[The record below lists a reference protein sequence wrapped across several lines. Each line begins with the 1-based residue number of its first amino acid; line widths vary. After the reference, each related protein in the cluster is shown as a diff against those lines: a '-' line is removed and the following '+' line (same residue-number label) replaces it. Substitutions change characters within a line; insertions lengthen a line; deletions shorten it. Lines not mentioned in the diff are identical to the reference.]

1 MSNHT
6 KNAGVFAHELM
17 STGTVFGDGVEV
29 RIGGEDA
36 YTDHKTIQLPGF
48 DMNAEVS
55 QSTARAMRGYV
66 DHEAAHIDV
75 TPPDM
80 MERAHS
86 AGGQSLKRMVN
97 AIEDLRIEKLR
108 FRKYPGAKKNIEATL
123 EATAGATVGRMM
135 LGEASD
141 VRDTDYGLSLLG
153 RLRSGY
159 HSPKAQ
165 QAYDMLDDEAKA
177 LCEEFVDEA
186 MACETPDQVEALS
199 ARVLARVG
207 AKHEDDE
214 PDDEED
220 KRAVAGKP
228 CEDGEDGES
237 DEPNDDEPTDG
248 DEPNDGEGDDA
259 GKAKVRDDQQE
270 AGDDSTSGGKG
281 AAKVDDWKPKEA
293 IAMPEDA
300 PIADGDRKTHS
311 GVVVDLS
318 GDCHQVLETKADFE
332 TALGNIKHYHRNFED
347 SETDLR
353 AAWGRSKRKLRK
365 LAGPMLGRVQAALM
379 TETETVWR
387 GGYKAGRLDQRRLV
401 QAAMGSETVWRQ
413 REDGRDLDNA
423 VMLLVDMSGSMNG
436 GGKMKMAGQAALTLA
451 MVCEKAGVPACVMGF
466 DAYDTLRRNT
476 AAGAREPNNTYV
488 FKRFST
494 PLEKAWYGMS
504 VLPSAPMYNNADA
517 DAIIKAE
524 QMLFERQERTKTLI
538 VLSDGSPACYGSH
551 YSHQYTKYTRKTIER
566 IEKRPDWNV
575 FGIGI
580 LDDSVEHLYRDF
592 EVLWTLDELPRAVT
606 DKLCR
611 SLLNK
616 PLALNRAA

>member
-29 RIGGEDA
+29 RIGGENA
-36 YTDHKTIQLPGF
+36 YTDHKIIQLPGF
-48 DMNAEVS
+48 DMTAEVS

-80 MERAHS
+80 MERAHN

-97 AIEDLRIEKLR
+97 CIEDLRIEKLR

-123 EATAGATVGRMM
+123 EATAGATVGRML
-135 LGEASD
+135 LGETSD

-159 HSPKAQ
+159 HSPKAK
-165 QAYDMLDDEAKA
+165 QAYDMLHEDAKA

-186 MACETPDQVEALS
+186 MACETADQVEALS

-207 AKHEDDE
+207 AKHDDDE
-214 PDDEED
+214 PDDEEG

-237 DEPNDDEPTDG
+237 DEPNDGGDVTDDEA
-248 DEPNDGEGDDA
+248 DGET
-259 GKAKVRDDQQE
+259 
-270 AGDDSTSGGKG
+270 AGDGQCDSEGEQDARSWGADGPPVASGE
-281 AAKVDDWKPKEA
+281 WRPKEA
-293 IAMPEDA
+293 IALPEDA
-300 PIADGDRKTHS
+300 PIAEVGTGLKGVRINLSLDTHS
-311 GVVVDLS
+311 P
-318 GDCHQVLETKADFE
+318 LETPEDWAASPCWKPRSFA
-332 TALGNIKHYHRNFED
+332 KHQLD
-347 SETDLR
+347 DL
-353 AAWGRSKRKLRK
+353 AAVKKKWGRAKRKLRK
-365 LAGPMLGRVQAALM
+365 LAGPMLGRMQAALM

-387 GGYKAGRLDQRRLV
+387 GGYKSGRLDQRRLV
-401 QAAMGSETVWRQ
+401 QAATGSETVWRQ

-423 VMLLVDMSGSMNG
+423 VLLLVDLSGSMEG
-436 GGKMKMAGQAALTLA
+436 EPLKLAAQAALTLA

-466 DAYDTLRRNT
+466 EAQDTT
-476 AAGAREPNNTYV
+476 GSWDYGSREPSNTYV
-488 FKRFST
+488 FKGFDT
-494 PLEKAWYGMS
+494 PTEKAWAGLTLM
-504 VLPSAPMYNNADA
+504 AECDMACNADA

-524 QMLFERQERTKTLI
+524 HLLDQRQERAKTLI
-538 VLSDGSPACYGSH
+538 VLSDGYPAVHGVIDRY
-551 YSHQYTKYTRKTIER
+551 YNKYTRDTIARLER
-566 IEKRPDWNV
+566 RADFKV

-580 LDDSVEHLYRDF
+580 GSDSVAEFYSAY
-592 EVLWTLDELPRAVT
+592 EVLRDIDELPRAVT

-616 PLALNRAA
+616 PLALKRAA

>member
-29 RIGGEDA
+29 RIGGENA

-48 DMNAEVS
+48 DMDAEVS
-55 QSTARAMRGYV
+55 QATARAMRGYV

-86 AGGQSLKRMVN
+86 AGGQPLKRMVN
-97 AIEDLRIEKLR
+97 AVEDLRIEKLR

-165 QAYDMLDDEAKA
+165 QAYDLLHEDAKA

-186 MACETPDQVEALS
+186 MACETAEQVEALS

-207 AKHEDDE
+207 AGHDED
-214 PDDEED
+214 
-220 KRAVAGKP
+220 
-228 CEDGEDGES
+228 
-237 DEPNDDEPTDG
+237 DG
-248 DEPNDGEGDDA
+248 DEQEGRSTAGDEQPEDDSQESEQAEAQAEAGDGEGEGEDERE
-259 GKAKVRDDQQE
+259 GE
-270 AGDDSTSGGKG
+270 ARGWG
-281 AAKVDDWKPKEA
+281 AEEPSVKEWQPKDA
-293 IAMPEDA
+293 IALPEDA
-300 PIADGDRKTHS
+300 PIAEVDPEEVRKLI
-311 GVVVDLS
+311 VDLS
-318 GDCHQVLETKADFE
+318 MDSHQVLETAADFE
-332 TALGNIKHYHRNFED
+332 RGFGYIV
-347 SETDLR
+347 R
-353 AAWGRSKRKLRK
+353 AAGRLAEARNLRTDWGKAKRKLRK

-401 QAAMGSETVWRQ
+401 QAASGSETVWRQ

-423 VMLLVDMSGSMNG
+423 VLLLVDMSGSMEG
-436 GGKMKMAGQAALTLA
+436 QPLKLAAQAALTLA
-451 MVCEKAGVPACVMGF
+451 IVCERAGVPACVMGF
-466 DAYDTLRRNT
+466 DANPIAPGRRYRYES
-476 AAGAREPNNTYV
+476 REPSNTYI
-488 FKRFST
+488 FKGFDT
-494 PLEKAWYGMS
+494 PLEKAWYGLS
-504 VLPSAPMYNNADA
+504 ALPYLDLHNNADA
-517 DAIIKAE
+517 DAIIKASHLLD
-524 QMLFERQERTKTLI
+524 QRQERAKTLI
-538 VLSDGSPACYGSH
+538 VLSDGFPALRGQHTPAQYGA
-551 YSHQYTKYTRKTIER
+551 YMRRTVQRL
-566 IEKRPDWNV
+566 EKRADYNV

-580 LDDSVEHLYRDF
+580 ASDSVASFYRDF
-592 EVLWTLDELPRAVT
+592 EVLRDINELPRAVT

-616 PLALNRAA
+616 PLALKRAA

>member
-29 RIGGEDA
+29 RIGGESA
-36 YTDHKTIQLPGF
+36 YTDHKIIQLPGF
-48 DMNAEVS
+48 DMTAEVS

-80 MERAHS
+80 MQRAFD
-86 AGGQSLKRMVN
+86 AGEEPLKRMVN

-153 RLRSGY
+153 RLRAGY
-159 HSPKAQ
+159 NSPKAQ
-165 QAYDMLDDEAKA
+165 QSYDMLHEDAKA

-186 MACETPDQVEALS
+186 MACETPEQVEDLAG
-199 ARVLARVG
+199 RVLARVG
-207 AKHEDDE
+207 AGHKEGEDQDDGE
-214 PDDEED
+214 PDIEEG
-220 KRAVAGKP
+220 KNVVAGKS
-228 CEDGEDGES
+228 CEDGDEGDES
-237 DEPNDDEPTDG
+237 DDTGEP
-248 DEPNDGEGDDA
+248 
-259 GKAKVRDDQQE
+259 KAASGQQG
-270 AGDDSTSGGKG
+270 AGDDSVSGGKG
-281 AAKVDDWKPKEA
+281 AAKVDSWKPKEA

-300 PIADGDRKTHS
+300 PIADGDRKTHD
-311 GVVVDLS
+311 GVVVDMS
-318 GDCHQVLETKADFE
+318 ADCHQVLETKADFE
-332 TALGNIKHYHRNFED
+332 TALGNIRHYYRSFED
-347 SETDLR
+347 SGTDLR
-353 AAWGRSKRKLRK
+353 ADWGRSKRKLRK

-379 TETETVWR
+379 TETESVWR
-387 GGYKAGRLDQRRLV
+387 GGYKSGRLDQRRLV
-401 QAAMGSETVWRQ
+401 QAATGSETVWRQ

-436 GGKMKMAGQAALTLA
+436 GNKMKMAGQAALTLA

-466 DAYDTLRRNT
+466 DAYDTLRRDT
-476 AAGAREPNNTYV
+476 AAGAREPSNTYV

-504 VLPSAPMYNNADA
+504 VLPRAPMCNNADA

-538 VLSDGSPACYGSH
+538 VLSDGSPACYGRH
-551 YSHQYTKYTRKTIER
+551 YAHQYFKYTRKTIER

-592 EVLWTLDELPRAVT
+592 EVLWNLDELPRAVT

-616 PLALNRAA
+616 PLALKRAA

>member
-29 RIGGEDA
+29 RIGGENA
-36 YTDHKTIQLPGF
+36 YTDHKIIQLPGF
-48 DMNAEVS
+48 DMTAEVS

-80 MERAHS
+80 MERAHN

-123 EATAGATVGRMM
+123 EATAGATVGRML
-135 LGEASD
+135 LGETSD

-165 QAYDMLDDEAKA
+165 QAYDMLHEDAKA

-186 MACETPDQVEALS
+186 MACETAEQVEALS

-207 AKHEDDE
+207 AKHDDDDDGDDGDQPAAKSVEAEGDGDDSDNGKGDVTDDE
-214 PDDEED
+214 ADGGT
-220 KRAVAGKP
+220 AG
-228 CEDGEDGES
+228 DGQC
-237 DEPNDDEPTDG
+237 N
-248 DEPNDGEGDDA
+248 GEGDSSEGEQDA
-259 GKAKVRDDQQE
+259 RGWGAEGPPV
-270 AGDDSTSGGKG
+270 TSGE
-281 AAKVDDWKPKEA
+281 WRPKEA
-293 IAMPEDA
+293 IALPEDA
-300 PIADGDRKTHS
+300 PIAEVGTANS
-311 GVVVDLS
+311 GVRVDLS
-318 GDCHQVLETKADFE
+318 LDTHSLLETPEDWAASPNWKARSF
-332 TALGNIKHYHRNFED
+332 AQYRLC
-347 SETDLR
+347 DLP
-353 AAWGRSKRKLRK
+353 AVKKKWGKAKRKLRK
-365 LAGPMLGRVQAALM
+365 LAGPMLGRMQAALM

-401 QAAMGSETVWRQ
+401 QAATGSDTVWRQ

-423 VMLLVDMSGSMNG
+423 VLLLVDLSGSMEG
-436 GGKMKMAGQAALTLA
+436 EPLQLAAQAARTLA

-466 DAYDTLRRNT
+466 EAQDTTGTWRYQS
-476 AAGAREPNNTYV
+476 REPSNTYV
-488 FKRFST
+488 FKGFNT
-494 PLEKAWYGMS
+494 PTEKAWAGLTLM
-504 VLPSAPMYNNADA
+504 AECDMACNADA
-517 DAIIKAE
+517 DAIIKAAHLLD
-524 QMLFERQERTKTLI
+524 QRQERTKTLI
-538 VLSDGSPACYGSH
+538 VLSDGYPAVHGVEMRDYNAF
-551 YSHQYTKYTRKTIER
+551 TRDTIARLER
-566 IEKRPDWNV
+566 RADFNV
-575 FGIGI
+575 FGVGI
-580 LDDSVEHLYRDF
+580 ASDSVAEFYSAY
-592 EVLWTLDELPRAVT
+592 EVLHDINELPRAVT

-616 PLALNRAA
+616 PLALKRAA

>member
-1 MSNHT
+1 MSDHT

-17 STGTVFGDGVEV
+17 STGTVFGDGVQV
-29 RIGGEDA
+29 RIGGESA
-36 YTDHKTIQLPGF
+36 YTDHKIIQLPGF
-48 DMNAEVS
+48 DMTAEVS

-80 MERAHS
+80 MQRAFD
-86 AGGQSLKRMVN
+86 AGEEPLKRMVN

-159 HSPKAQ
+159 NSPKAQ
-165 QAYDMLDDEAKA
+165 QSYDMLHEDAKA

-186 MACETPDQVEALS
+186 MACETPEQVEELA

-207 AKHEDDE
+207 TGHKEDEDQDDGE
-214 PDDEED
+214 QPDV
-220 KRAVAGKP
+220 KRAQVGA
-228 CEDGEDGES
+228 
-237 DEPNDDEPTDG
+237 
-248 DEPNDGEGDDA
+248 EGDD
-259 GKAKVRDDQQE
+259 
-270 AGDDSTSGGKG
+270 GDDGDGGNSDSDSDDEGVPESAEQGDEEGERGQSEQEVRGWG
-281 AAKVDDWKPKEA
+281 ADGEAQVPDEWRPKEA

-300 PIADGDRKTHS
+300 PIAVVTEQQRDGVNVNMSWDRH
-311 GVVVDLS
+311 V
-318 GDCHQVLETKADFE
+318 VLETPRDWYNSPSPSARSH
-332 TALGNIKHYHRNFED
+332 GSY
-347 SETDLR
+347 LR
-353 AAWGRSKRKLRK
+353 KDVSGGKRRWGRSKRKLRK

-379 TETETVWR
+379 TETESVWR

-401 QAAMGSETVWRQ
+401 QAATGSETVWRQ

-423 VMLLVDMSGSMNG
+423 VMLLVDLSGSMCG
-436 GGKMKMAGQAALTLA
+436 DPLELAAQAALTLA

-466 DAYDTLRRNT
+466 DAHDSTGKWNWQ
-476 AAGAREPNNTYV
+476 GREPNNTYV
-488 FKRFST
+488 FKQFDT
-494 PLEKAWYGMS
+494 PVEKAWAGLTL
-504 VLPSAPMYNNADA
+504 LPNFSLSCNADA

-524 QMLFERQERTKTLI
+524 HMLDQRQEQTKTLI
-538 VLSDGSPACYGSH
+538 VLSDGYPAVHGVDSDH
-551 YSHQYTKYTRKTIER
+551 YNTFMRDTVARLER
-566 IEKRPDWNV
+566 RADFNV

-580 LDDSVEHLYRDF
+580 GSESVEEFYSAY
-592 EVLWTLDELPRAVT
+592 EVLHDIDELPRAVT

-616 PLALNRAA
+616 PLALKRAA

>member
-80 MERAHS
+80 MERAIE
-86 AGGQSLKRMVN
+86 AGGQPLKRMVN

-165 QAYDMLDDEAKA
+165 QSYDMLDDDAKA

-186 MACETPDQVEALS
+186 MACETPEQVEELA

-207 AKHEDDE
+207 AEPDDK
-214 PDDEED
+214 PDDEEG
-220 KRAVAGKP
+220 KRVVAGKP

-237 DEPNDDEPTDG
+237 DEPNDDEPNDG
-248 DEPNDGEGDDA
+248 DEGGGA
-259 GKAKVRDDQQE
+259 GKAQ
-270 AGDDSTSGGKG
+270 AGDDGQHGSGDSSSGGKG
-281 AAKVDDWKPKEA
+281 AVEIQDWKPKEA

-300 PIADGDRKTHS
+300 PLADGETHA

-332 TALGNIKHYHRNFED
+332 AALGNIKHYHSSFED
-347 SETDLR
+347 DGVDFR
-353 AAWGRSKRKLRK
+353 AKWGRSKRKLRK

-436 GGKMKMAGQAALTLA
+436 DGKMKMAGQAALTLA

-466 DAYDTLRRNT
+466 DAFDTLGRRR
-476 AAGAREPNNTYV
+476 AMGDAREPNNTYV
-488 FKRFST
+488 FKRFNT
-494 PLEKAWYGMS
+494 PLENAWYGMS
-504 VLPSAPMYNNADA
+504 IMPLAAMCNNADA

-538 VLSDGSPACYGSH
+538 VLSDGSPACYGAH
-551 YSHQYTKYTRKTIER
+551 GWREYANYTRATIDR
-566 IEKRPDWNV
+566 IEQRPDWNV

-580 LDDSVEHLYRDF
+580 LDGSVSRYYRDY
-592 EVLWTLDELPRAVT
+592 EVLYDIDELPRAVT

-616 PLALNRAA
+616 PLTLKRAA